1 VLWLLIAVAALIG
14 VGLPGVSRA
23 GQPNSVGTVTA
34 VSGSVTVTRAAAA
47 RQPLKFGDAVHWD
60 DVVEV
65 PKGGFARLLLWGGT
79 TVSVRELSRVE
90 LRRELRADGIR
101 YTLELVWGKLRV
113 SVARMLMGQGGH
125 LDVQTRNAVAS
136 VRGTDFIVE
145 TLEAPGQ
152 AQGFG
157 LLGATAV
164 GQGVGVGGSG
174 SMETIVTTLSGV
186 VELSSRPPGTGRV
199 ERVGASE
206 TSGVRGRHDPVRLH
220 MQVEDLE

>member
-1 VLWLLIAVAALIG
+1 MLWLLVAVAVLMG
-14 VGLPGVSRA
+14 VGLPRLSGA
-23 GQPNSVGTVTA
+23 GEPHSVGTATA
-34 VSGSVTVTRAAAA
+34 VSGSVTVTRIGVA
-47 RQPLKFGDAVHWD
+47 RQPLKFEDTMYLG

-65 PKGGFARLLLWGGT
+65 PKDGFARLLLWGGT
-79 TVSVRELSRVE
+79 TVSVKELSRVK
-90 LRRELRADGIR
+90 LQRELRADGIR
-101 YTLELVWGKLRV
+101 FTLELVWGKLRV
-113 SVARMLMGQGGH
+113 SVARMLMRQGGD

-145 TLEAPGQ
+145 TLEPPGQ

-157 LLGATAV
+157 LLGASAV

-199 ERVGASE
+199 ERIRASE
-206 TSGVRGRHDPVRLH
+206 TSGVRGRQDPVRLH

>member
-1 VLWLLIAVAALIG
+1 MPWLLVAVAVLMG
-14 VGLPGVSRA
+14 VGLPGVSGA
-23 GQPNSVGTVTA
+23 GSASSAGTVTA
-34 VSGSVTVTRAAAA
+34 VSGAVTVTRIAVA
-47 RQPLKFGDAVHWD
+47 RQSLKSGDTMYLD

-65 PKGGFARLLLWGGT
+65 PKDGFARLLLWGGT

-90 LRRELRADGIR
+90 LRRERRADGFR

-125 LDVQTRNAVAS
+125 LDVRTRNAVAS

-145 TLEAPGQ
+145 TLESPGQ

-157 LLGATAV
+157 LLGATAA
-164 GQGVGVGGSG
+164 GQGVGVDGSG
-174 SMETIVTTLSGV
+174 SMETVVTTLSGL
-186 VELSSRPPGTGRV
+186 VELSSRPPGTGGG

-206 TSGVRGRHDPVRLH
+206 TSGVRGREEPVRLH
-220 MQVEDLE
+220 MRVEDLK

>member
-1 VLWLLIAVAALIG
+1 MLWLLVAVAVLMG

-23 GQPNSVGTVTA
+23 GQPNSVGTATA
-34 VSGSVTVTRAAAA
+34 VSGSVTVTRAAVA
-47 RQPLKFGDAVHWD
+47 RQPLKFGDTVHWD

-79 TVSVRELSRVE
+79 TVSVRELSRVK
-90 LRRELRADGIR
+90 LRQELRADGIR
-101 YTLELVWGKLRV
+101 YTLELFRGKLRV

-152 AQGFG
+152 ARGFG
-157 LLGATAV
+157 LLGASAV
-164 GQGVGVGGSG
+164 GQGVGGDRSG
-174 SMETIVTTLSGV
+174 SMETVVTTLSGI
-186 VELSSRPPGTGRV
+186 VELSSRPPGIGRP
-199 ERVGASE
+199 ERIRAFE
-206 TSGVRGRHDPVRLH
+206 TSGVRGRQGPVRLH
-220 MQVEDLE
+220 MRVENLE